1 MQEAHSHRMFEYIRW
16 NINWGYVISSSSRG
30 STKWRKNGI
39 IIRIFSKS
47 QNLNSPF
54 EKIVIF
60 QSQSDERWVTVF
72 QHRDDSTILPSSPS
86 GWNRVWLVSS
96 LLCKCTSAKYTK
108 CTTWHVAERWTG
120 LGRDYFQ
127 RYFSLFFPVYI
138 YISRRPRCFME
149 WRTLFLLRHFFPLER
164 LIFQRRQVRCTK
176 ITGKNGGKIGGSC
189 LETNTVNSVRS
200 LWSNGTVKRMAIM
213 AYSTSREFPLGRK
226 EPRYPS
232 WIINKFVFH
241 QYYESWQIVY
251 KYDKFFQIFIFPIF
265 YERRVIVLVVYNT
278 NNATRFPS
286 SCKLIEKT
294 IVLIPIILTKQ
305 II

>member
-1 MQEAHSHRMFEYIRW
+1 MKDGPPYSNTVTILQSSLPPPPVGIVFGLFLRFHANAPLRSIRSVLR
-16 NINWGYVISSSSRG
+16 GTSR
-30 STKWRKNGI
+30 N
-39 IIRIFSKS
+39 
-47 QNLNSPF
+47 
-54 EKIVIF
+54 
-60 QSQSDERWVTVF
+60 DERDLDAITF
-72 QHRDDSTILPSSPS
+72 NDI
-86 GWNRVWLVSS
+86 
-96 LLCKCTSAKYTK
+96 
-108 CTTWHVAERWTG
+108 
-120 LGRDYFQ
+120 
-127 RYFSLFFPVYI
+127 SLFSFLCI

-149 WRTLFLLRHFFPLER
+149 WRTLFPLRHFFPLER

-200 LWSNGTVKRMAIM
+200 LWSNGIVKRMAIM

-265 YERRVIVLVVYNT
+265 YERRIIVLVVYNT
-278 NNATRFPS
+278 NDSPPRVNWLKRLL
-286 SCKLIEKT
+286 C
-294 IVLIPIILTKQ
+294 
-305 II
+305 